1 MQKAITNLW
10 FDGRSEKVLELYT
23 SSFDGPVAVERPP
36 ASFQSMNKLDIPE
49 LEKAF
54 RNE

>member
-10 FDGRSEKVLELYT
+10 FDGRYEKVLELYT

-36 ASFQSMNKLDIPE
+36 AALLRMNKLDIAE